1 MKGTRHNGRSG
12 KDGVYNPLHN
22 DRRFDPEHSEHIDN
36 ERVRQNIYWDC
47 YQGYTT
53 MADRGKED
61 NFSFNQIE
69 MAYYVD
75 HYSDY
80 VINQNKRHEKARHP
94 DRCKGVEDVLKNKK
108 TCPEESIYQ
117 LGTID
122 EHASVETLVLVF
134 DEFKK
139 EFDERFGS
147 NVHVE
152 QDFLTYVKS
161 KGQDIVKQY
170 CIQADSTTTFLSDK
184 SEGKILIEGSTSMEP
199 MVKALADDYQK
210 QNPNAEIEVKATD
223 SSRGITAVISG
234 ECDFAMS
241 SRELKDYEAELLET
255 KVIGKDAIAIV
266 INEENPLENL
276 TIKQLTGLYNGTYK
290 NWDDLS

>member
-1 MKGTRHNGRSG
+1 M
-12 KDGVYNPLHN
+12 
-22 DRRFDPEHSEHIDN
+22 
-36 ERVRQNIYWDC
+36 
-47 YQGYTT
+47 
-53 MADRGKED
+53 
-61 NFSFNQIE
+61 
-69 MAYYVD
+69 
-75 HYSDY
+75 
-80 VINQNKRHEKARHP
+80 
-94 DRCKGVEDVLKNKK
+94 
-108 TCPEESIYQ
+108 
-117 LGTID
+117 
-122 EHASVETLVLVF
+122 
-134 DEFKK
+134 
-139 EFDERFGS
+139 
-147 NVHVE
+147 E

-255 KVIGKDAIAIV
+255 
-266 INEENPLENL
+266 
-276 TIKQLTGLYNGTYK
+276 
-290 NWDDLS
+290 

>member
-1 MKGTRHNGRSG
+1 MQAIKAYTQIYNDF
-12 KDGVYNPLHN
+12 DGQKMLEKIEQVA
-22 DRRFDPEHSEHIDN
+22 RT
-36 ERVRQNIYWDC
+36 C
-47 YQGYTT
+47 Y
-53 MADRGKED
+53 
-61 NFSFNQIE
+61 
-69 MAYYVD
+69 
-75 HYSDY
+75 
-80 VINQNKRHEKARHP
+80 
-94 DRCKGVEDVLKNKK
+94 
-108 TCPEESIYQ
+108 
-117 LGTID
+117 
-122 EHASVETLVLVF
+122 
-134 DEFKK
+134 
-139 EFDERFGS
+139 
-147 NVHVE
+147 
-152 QDFLTYVKS
+152 
-161 KGQDIVKQY
+161 
-170 CIQADSTTTFLSDK
+170 K

>member
-94 DRCKGVEDVLKNKK
+94 DRCKGVEDVLKN
-108 TCPEESIYQ
+108 I
-117 LGTID
+117 
-122 EHASVETLVLVF
+122 
-134 DEFKK
+134 
-139 EFDERFGS
+139 
-147 NVHVE
+147 
-152 QDFLTYVKS
+152 
-161 KGQDIVKQY
+161 
-170 CIQADSTTTFLSDK
+170 SDK
-184 SEGKILIEGSTSMEP
+184 
-199 MVKALADDYQK
+199 D
-210 QNPNAEIEVKATD
+210 
-223 SSRGITAVISG
+223 AV
-234 ECDFAMS
+234 
-241 SRELKDYEAELLET
+241 RLLET
-255 KVIGKDAIAIV
+255 LEKYKKAAMFIVESLEQTLDQNMADQVGNTGK
-266 INEENPLENL
+266 
-276 TIKQLTGLYNGTYK
+276 
-290 NWDDLS
+290 SR

>member
-1 MKGTRHNGRSG
+1 MLFRS
-12 KDGVYNPLHN
+12 
-22 DRRFDPEHSEHIDN
+22 
-36 ERVRQNIYWDC
+36 
-47 YQGYTT
+47 
-53 MADRGKED
+53 
-61 NFSFNQIE
+61 
-69 MAYYVD
+69 
-75 HYSDY
+75 
-80 VINQNKRHEKARHP
+80 
-94 DRCKGVEDVLKNKK
+94 
-108 TCPEESIYQ
+108 
-117 LGTID
+117 
-122 EHASVETLVLVF
+122 
-134 DEFKK
+134 
-139 EFDERFGS
+139 
-147 NVHVE
+147 
-152 QDFLTYVKS
+152 
-161 KGQDIVKQY
+161 QDIVKQY

>member
-1 MKGTRHNGRSG
+1 MKLKL
-12 KDGVYNPLHN
+12 KDPWSAITHGIALLLAAAGAAPLLLKAAHGENAPLHITALAI
-22 DRRFDPEHSEHIDN
+22 FILTMILLYTASTVYHSVDSTEKVLKKVEEDKNAVGYVAYSSATDTNGKILQINGVLPSEKTIDN
-36 ERVRQNIYWDC
+36 NSYPLCRDY
-47 YQGYTT
+47 YL
-53 MADRGKED
+53 
-61 NFSFNQIE
+61 
-69 MAYYVD
+69 AYNGELTD
-75 HYSDY
+75 
-80 VINQNKRHEKARHP
+80 
-94 DRCKGVEDVLKNKK
+94 
-108 TCPEESIYQ
+108 
-117 LGTID
+117 
-122 EHASVETLVLVF
+122 
-134 DEFKK
+134 
-139 EFDERFGS
+139 
-147 NVHVE
+147 VE

>member
-1 MKGTRHNGRSG
+1 M
-12 KDGVYNPLHN
+12 
-22 DRRFDPEHSEHIDN
+22 
-36 ERVRQNIYWDC
+36 W
-47 YQGYTT
+47 
-53 MADRGKED
+53 
-61 NFSFNQIE
+61 
-69 MAYYVD
+69 
-75 HYSDY
+75 
-80 VINQNKRHEKARHP
+80 NK
-94 DRCKGVEDVLKNKK
+94 
-108 TCPEESIYQ
+108 
-117 LGTID
+117 
-122 EHASVETLVLVF
+122 
-134 DEFKK
+134 
-139 EFDERFGS
+139 
-147 NVHVE
+147 
-152 QDFLTYVKS
+152 DFLTYVKS

>member
-1 MKGTRHNGRSG
+1 VEEDKNAVGYVAYSSATDTNG
-12 KDGVYNPLHN
+12 KILQINGVLP
-22 DRRFDPEHSEHIDN
+22 SEKTIDN
-36 ERVRQNIYWDC
+36 NSYPLCRDY
-47 YQGYTT
+47 YL
-53 MADRGKED
+53 
-61 NFSFNQIE
+61 
-69 MAYYVD
+69 AYNGELTD
-75 HYSDY
+75 
-80 VINQNKRHEKARHP
+80 
-94 DRCKGVEDVLKNKK
+94 
-108 TCPEESIYQ
+108 
-117 LGTID
+117 
-122 EHASVETLVLVF
+122 
-134 DEFKK
+134 
-139 EFDERFGS
+139 
-147 NVHVE
+147 VE